1 MGSIKCTIM
10 EGGGELVY
18 LPNIKNVQIITF
30 NPFLQTPW
38 GRGKILKYTSL
49 NDAQITY
56 KS

>member
-1 MGSIKCTIM
+1 MHNHGG
-10 EGGGELVY
+10 GGGELVY